1 MVFTVGEL
9 LNGDTAFCNLK
20 SASLIGWQG
29 YLVAQQPSFNFS
41 LEFLTS
47 KGDIRLSY
55 LICRLF
61 LTKNGKKCALLMQQA
76 GPAWFTA
83 IWSVCS
89 IWERCEL
96 NIFCLFAM
104 YSIHYLKGRS
114 WQSDYLLPF
123 QTEIKLP
130 VLERLF
136 SQKVM
141 PAKEVLGSDV
151 NSRCARSATSSPEG
165 WCCLAFVALSFIW
178 PLMPEEV
185 AGVSASLI
193 ISDMWLALANLL
205 KRMCLLCSRLVFA
218 HGRGISTV

>member
-1 MVFTVGEL
+1 
-9 LNGDTAFCNLK
+9 
-20 SASLIGWQG
+20 
-29 YLVAQQPSFNFS
+29 
-41 LEFLTS
+41 
-47 KGDIRLSY
+47 
-55 LICRLF
+55 
-61 LTKNGKKCALLMQQA
+61 MQQA
-76 GPAWFTA
+76 EPAWFTT

-96 NIFCLFAM
+96 NIFCLFAT
-104 YSIHYLKGRS
+104 YSIHYMKGRS
-114 WQSDYLLPF
+114 WQSDSLLPF

-141 PAKEVLGSDV
+141 PGKEVLGSDV
-151 NSRCARSATSSPEG
+151 NSRYARSATSSSEG

-205 KRMCLLCSRLVFA
+205 KRMCLLCSRLAFA
-218 HGRGISTV
+218 HGRGINTV